1 MSFLP
6 GRLAAAE
13 GAYFLQE
20 SKHAV
25 SRLVQKAKPNL
36 SSRASQSPV
45 GNDEAQADVLPEVLR
60 HSLPSKIFQP
70 PPDSSLSTASKWVL
84 QSDPINSSSVSR
96 DALNPL
102 RAYVS
107 LPQVTF
113 GPKRWQI
120 PNSGNGVLASTA
132 NELRRDKYTPVN
144 PEKLKAAAAGLSQI
158 AKAFAVA
165 TALVF
170 GGATVVFG
178 LVVSKLELHTGD
190 DVKSK
195 GKDLVQPKLE
205 KVKEQFIP
213 LKNWAGD
220 VSKKWH
226 FEREENI
233 KEKPLVKELSKI
245 LGAKT
250 PN

>member
-6 GRLAAAE
+6 GRLAGAE

-36 SSRASQSPV
+36 SSRASQSPI

-84 QSDPINSSSVSR
+84 QSDPNNSSSVSR

-113 GPKRWQI
+113 GPKRSFLIFLPRLLMWVSKFE
-120 PNSGNGVLASTA
+120 PNSSTF
-132 NELRRDKYTPVN
+132 T
-144 PEKLKAAAAGLSQI
+144 
-158 AKAFAVA
+158 
-165 TALVF
+165 
-170 GGATVVFG
+170 
-178 LVVSKLELHTGD
+178 
-190 DVKSK
+190 
-195 GKDLVQPKLE
+195 
-205 KVKEQFIP
+205 
-213 LKNWAGD
+213 
-220 VSKKWH
+220 
-226 FEREENI
+226 
-233 KEKPLVKELSKI
+233 
-245 LGAKT
+245 
-250 PN
+250 

>member
-1 MSFLP
+1 MNLNNCFT
-6 GRLAAAE
+6 
-13 GAYFLQE
+13 
-20 SKHAV
+20 V
-25 SRLVQKAKPNL
+25 SC
-36 SSRASQSPV
+36 
-45 GNDEAQADVLPEVLR
+45 
-60 HSLPSKIFQP
+60 
-70 PPDSSLSTASKWVL
+70 
-84 QSDPINSSSVSR
+84 
-96 DALNPL
+96 
-102 RAYVS
+102 
-107 LPQVTF
+107 
-113 GPKRWQI
+113 RWQI

-132 NELRRDKYTPVN
+132 NDLRRDKYTPVN

-205 KVKEQFIP
+205 TVKEQFIP

-220 VSKKWH
+220 MSKKWH
-226 FEREENI
+226 FKREENI

>member
-6 GRLAAAE
+6 GRLAGAE

-25 SRLVQKAKPNL
+25 TRLVQKAKPNL
-36 SSRASQSPV
+36 SSRASQSPI

-84 QSDPINSSSVSR
+84 QSDPNNSSSVSR
-96 DALNPL
+96 DVLNPL

-190 DVKSK
+190 DIKSK

-205 KVKEQFIP
+205 TVKEQFIP
-213 LKNWAGD
+213 LKNWARD

-226 FEREENI
+226 FEREENN

>member
-6 GRLAAAE
+6 GRLAGAE

-20 SKHAV
+20 SKRAV
-25 SRLVQKAKPNL
+25 TRLAQKTKPNL
-36 SSRASQSPV
+36 QSSTSPSPIQ
-45 GNDEAQADVLPEVLR
+45 NEALADVLPEVLR

-84 QSDPINSSSVSR
+84 QSHPNNSSSVSR

-102 RAYVS
+102 RAYVA

-120 PNSGNGVLASTA
+120 PNSDNSVLASTA
-132 NELRRDKYTPVN
+132 NELRRDKYVAVN
-144 PEKLKAAAAGLSQI
+144 PENLKAAAVGLSQI

-170 GGATVVFG
+170 GGASVILG
-178 LVVSKLELHTGD
+178 LAVSKLELHTGD
-190 DVKSK
+190 DIKAK
-195 GKDLVQPKLE
+195 GKDLVHPKME
-205 KVKEQFIP
+205 MVKEQFTP
-213 LKNWAGD
+213 LRNWAGD
-220 VSKKWH
+220 MSKKWH

-233 KEKPLVKELSKI
+233 KEKPLVKELSKFF
-245 LGAKT
+245 GAKT